1 MHVYHKWRSYDVW
14 FLTYGAQQTEFF
26 VILDNFLPFY
36 PLTNL
41 ENQNFYKRKKMPE
54 DIIILH
60 MCTIND
66 DRMMHGYMCT
76 INDDH
81 IYMVPEIWNRTNR
94 IFSHFGPFFCPFT
107 QQTTKKINI
116 LKKMKKSPIDLI
128 ILNMCIINF
137 DYMMYGSWDM
147 ECDRVFCHFG
157 PFFCHF
163 TPYQLG
169 KSKHGKNEKNA
180 WRYYNFT
187 QV

>member
-1 MHVYHKWRSYDVW
+1 
-14 FLTYGAQQTEFF
+14 
-26 VILDNFLPFY
+26 
-36 PLTNL
+36 
-41 ENQNFYKRKKMPE
+41 MPE

-107 QQTTKKINI
+107 QLTTKKINI

-147 ECDRVFCHFG
+147 ECDRQSFLSFWTIFLPSYPLPTWKIKTWQKWKKC
-157 PFFCHF
+157 
-163 TPYQLG
+163 L
-169 KSKHGKNEKNA
+169 KIL
-180 WRYYNFT
+180 
-187 QV
+187 